1 MEAHCVLCEVRTEF
15 LSLVYISVFKRL
27 TDYLYSPHRYHQT
40 GHNCLPQ
47 NPSVLFVH
55 VYIPFPFGATWHV
68 QLSHSR
74 QTTYEVIKTSRL
86 LVCLVQFL

>member
-15 LSLVYISVFKRL
+15 LHLVYILVFKRL
-27 TDYLYSPHRYHQT
+27 TDYPYSPQRYHQT
-40 GHNCLPQ
+40 GHNCIPP

-55 VYIPFPFGATWHV
+55 EYIPLPFGATWHV

-74 QTTYEVIKTSRL
+74 QTTYEVIKRSRL
-86 LVCLVQFL
+86 PVCLV